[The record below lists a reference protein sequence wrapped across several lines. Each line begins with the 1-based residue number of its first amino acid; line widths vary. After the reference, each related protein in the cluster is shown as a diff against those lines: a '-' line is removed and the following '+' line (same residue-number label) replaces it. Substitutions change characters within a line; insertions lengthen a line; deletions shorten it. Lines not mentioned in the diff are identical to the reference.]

1 MVFADE
7 SVSSGLHRRHTV
19 APPLFNRHSAGAII
33 PSRSS
38 IGKSRA
44 TSALLRHAPWPNMG
58 APYFHLGHSSC
69 RFYCSFTRWSYGG
82 ETNYAGRATVIL
94 RNKPALFRSPM
105 SPVFFKPHH
114 GTRRFN
120 TVYPDSTCCSSR
132 RCYGC
137 GHGWPRCSNWDAPGL
152 KTGTVWTRQYS
163 WQTRCHS

>member
-1 MVFADE
+1 MVFADG

-19 APPLFNRHSAGAII
+19 APPLFNRHSAGAIV

-69 RFYCSFTRWSYGG
+69 RFYCSFTQWSYGG

-94 RNKPALFRSPM
+94 RNKPALFRTPM
-105 SPVFFKPHH
+105 SPVFFKTTSRYSPVQH
-114 GTRRFN
+114 GLSRFN
-120 TVYPDSTCCSSR
+120 MLFFSASLQLWSRLAPVFKSGRTGAENRDSV
-132 RCYGC
+132 
-137 GHGWPRCSNWDAPGL
+137 D
-152 KTGTVWTRQYS
+152 
-163 WQTRCHS
+163 